1 MPAILSHYLAGHCVD
16 EPNQIVYVLAGA
28 HDRTI
33 NNYEVYEVSELILVI
48 FVIMISC
55 QMKKSEFFPSH
66 QHYILSPNLREA
78 RKVTFN
84 GAASTEVA

>member
-48 FVIMISC
+48 FVIIISC
-55 QMKKSEFFPSH
+55 QMKKSEIF
-66 QHYILSPNLREA
+66 ILPT
-78 RKVTFN
+78 KITFYLQN
-84 GAASTEVA
+84 YVGQERLHLMGRLAQK

>member
-33 NNYEVYEVSELILVI
+33 NNYEVYEVSEVKMVILLL
-48 FVIMISC
+48 FHLAKFIMN
-55 QMKKSEFFPSH
+55 KFKD
-66 QHYILSPNLREA
+66 
-78 RKVTFN
+78 
-84 GAASTEVA
+84 